1 MFSDEPDSQAIIVE
15 TIFLNYVSD
24 EYWDI
29 FKNEDVK
36 IVELKF
42 SFLLT
47 GNPIINI
54 KDGPQIS
61 LGR

>member
-1 MFSDEPDSQAIIVE
+1 MFSDEPDSKAISVE

-47 GNPIINI
+47 
-54 KDGPQIS
+54 
-61 LGR
+61 